1 MIGIITHVP
10 ALADR
15 VPVRFVV
22 SRTAS
27 TSKLHKERA
36 WPA

>member
-15 VPVRFVV
+15 APVRFVV
-22 SRTAS
+22 ARTGTSS
-27 TSKLHKERA
+27 TLRREMVS
-36 WPA
+36 